1 MKTQCV
7 RAAGAALLL
16 LGVFAAVE
24 TACGKDSAA
33 STARVSTPR
42 IVGSIVTAGPHVD
55 GSHYTIDAATVSDC
69 QVGANCAIS
78 VKLAV
83 SGEYHV
89 NQQYPYKFT
98 AAQSGNVTYLGTDA
112 AGPNVFTK
120 TAGDFAIADEKSAAM
135 TLKFKITQKGP
146 ASVGGTFKL
155 SVCSSQNC
163 LLEQQDVS
171 VNVIA
176 K

>member
-1 MKTQCV
+1 MKNRCV
-7 RAAGAALLL
+7 HATSAALLL
-16 LGVFAAVE
+16 LGAFAVVE
-24 TACGKDSAA
+24 MACGKESAA
-33 STARVSTPR
+33 STARESSPVR
-42 IVGSIVTAGPHVD
+42 VAAGPHVD
-55 GSHYTIDAATVSDC
+55 GNHYTLDAAPASDC
-69 QVGANCAIS
+69 QAGSNCVIT
-78 VKLAV
+78 VKLAA

-98 AAQSGNVTYLGTDA
+98 AAPAGNVTYLGTDA

-120 TAGDFAIADEKSAAM
+120 TAGDFAIGDEKTATM
-135 TLKFKITQKGP
+135 TIKFKVSQKGP
-146 ASVGGTFKL
+146 ATVGGTFKL

-171 VNVIA
+171 VAMTA

>member
-1 MKTQCV
+1 MKN
-7 RAAGAALLL
+7 RHIRAAAGAALLL
-16 LGVFAAVE
+16 LAAFAAVE
-24 TACGKDSAA
+24 MACGKESAA
-33 STARVSTPR
+33 STAREAAPVRVAS
-42 IVGSIVTAGPHVD
+42 GPHVD
-55 GSHYTIDAATVSDC
+55 GSHYTIDVAPASDC
-69 QVGANCAIS
+69 QAGANCAIV

-98 AAQSGNVTYLGTDA
+98 AAPAGNVTYLGTDA

-120 TAGDFAIADEKSAAM
+120 TAGDFAIGDEKTATM
-135 TLKFKITQKGP
+135 TIKFKVAQKGP
-146 ASVGGTFKL
+146 ATVGGTFKL

-171 VNVIA
+171 LNVTA

>member
-1 MKTQCV
+1 MKNRCV
-7 RAAGAALLL
+7 DAAGAALFVLAA
-16 LGVFAAVE
+16 FAAVE
-24 TACGKDSAA
+24 MACGKDSEAA
-33 STARVSTPR
+33 TPR
-42 IVGSIVTAGPHVD
+42 ASSPAIVAAGPHVD
-55 GSHYTIDAATVSDC
+55 GSHYTIDATPASDC
-69 QVGANCAIS
+69 QAGANCAIT

-98 AAQSGNVTYLGTDA
+98 ATQAGNVTYLGTDA

-120 TAGDFAIADEKSAAM
+120 TAGDFAIGDEKTATM
-135 TLKFKITQKGP
+135 TIKFKVAQKGP
-146 ASVGGTFKL
+146 ATVGGTFKL
-155 SVCSSQNC
+155 SVCSTQNC

-171 VNVIA
+171 VNVTA

>member
-1 MKTQCV
+1 MKIRCGQ
-7 RAAGAALLL
+7 AAGAALLL
-16 LGVFAAVE
+16 LGAFAAVE
-24 TACGKDSAA
+24 MACGKDSAA
-33 STARVSTPR
+33 STARESVP
-42 IVGSIVTAGPHVD
+42 VHVAAGPHVD
-55 GSHYTIDAATVSDC
+55 GSHYTLDAAPASDC
-69 QVGANCAIS
+69 AVGANCAIT

-98 AAQSGNVTYLGTDA
+98 AAQAGGVTYLGTDA
-112 AGPNVFTK
+112 GGPNVFTK
-120 TAGDFAIADEKSAAM
+120 TAGDFAIGDEKTATM
-135 TLKFKITQKGP
+135 TIKFKVGQKGP
-146 ASVGGTFKL
+146 ATVGGTFKL

-171 VNVIA
+171 VNVTA

>member
-1 MKTQCV
+1 MKN
-7 RAAGAALLL
+7 RYAHAGGAALLL
-16 LGVFAAVE
+16 LGAFAAVE
-24 TACGKDSAA
+24 MACGKESAA
-33 STARVSTPR
+33 STARESPQTLVA
-42 IVGSIVTAGPHVD
+42 AGPHID
-55 GSHYTIDAATVSDC
+55 GSHYTLDAAPASDC
-69 QVGANCAIS
+69 QAGAACAIT

-98 AAQSGNVTYLGTDA
+98 AGQAGSVTYLGTDA

-120 TAGDFAIADEKSAAM
+120 NAGDFAIGDEKTATM
-135 TLKFKITQKGP
+135 TVKFKVAQKGP
-146 ASVGGTFKL
+146 AVIGGTFKL

-163 LLEQQDVS
+163 LLEQQEVS
-171 VNVIA
+171 VNVTA